1 LCAFHPLNHIVICG
15 GNKNYFLIQC
25 KMSPAPFVDVRNI
38 KSASSP
44 RFKKAV
50 EDLKKLSLDAIKTG
64 KSTLNKE
71 IKFYELMKER
81 EKNKGTALYV
91 NLFSRVQSALKPSSL
106 KKKSPKTTR

>member
-1 LCAFHPLNHIVICG
+1 
-15 GNKNYFLIQC
+15 
-25 KMSPAPFVDVRNI
+25 MSPAPFVDVRNI

-71 IKFYELMKER
+71 LKFYELMKER
-81 EKNKGTALYV
+81 EKSKGTVVYV
-91 NLFSRVQSALKPSSL
+91 SLFSRVQSALKPSSL
-106 KKKSPKTTR
+106 KKKTPKTTR